1 MALLMQNI
9 QGDIRSHLLL
19 TENIATTNFDNA
31 ATKVEDYYRNVYI
44 DNNNP
49 GGIQAREKESL
60 GKAKERQERK
70 GRLLLLVQ

>member
-1 MALLMQNI
+1 MAFLVQYI

-19 TENIATTNFDNA
+19 TQNLATANFDDA

-49 GGIQAREKESL
+49 GGIQAFK
-60 GKAKERQERK
+60 GKPWK
-70 GRLLLLVQ
+70 